1 MKLHIK
7 RGDTVKIISGNDKG
21 KTAKVL
27 SIFPTKN
34 RALVE
39 GINLVSK
46 HIKPSADNPK
56 GKIEKKESSIHLSN
70 LMLIDPS
77 NGEPT
82 RTYRKVNKE
91 GKIFRFSKKKTK
103 ILK

>member
-1 MKLHIK
+1 MKIHIK
-7 RGDTVKIISGNDKG
+7 KGDTVFILSGNDKG
-21 KTAKVL
+21 KSAKVL
-27 SIFPTKN
+27 TVFPSKYK
-34 RALVE
+34 AIVE
-39 GINLVSK
+39 GLNLVTK

-91 GKIFRFSKKKTK
+91 GKIFRFSKKTNK

>member
-7 RGDTVKIISGNDKG
+7 RGDTVKVISGNDKG

-46 HIKPSADNPK
+46 HIKPFN
-56 GKIEKKESSIHLSN
+56 GK
-70 LMLIDPS
+70 
-77 NGEPT
+77 
-82 RTYRKVNKE
+82 RKIN
-91 GKIFRFSKKKTK
+91 R
-103 ILK
+103 

>member
-7 RGDTVKIISGNDKG
+7 SGDTVKIISGNDKG

-91 GKIFRFSKKKTK
+91 GKIFRFSKKTNK

>member
-46 HIKPSADNPK
+46 HIKPSADNHK
-56 GKIEKKESSIHLSN
+56 
-70 LMLIDPS
+70 
-77 NGEPT
+77 
-82 RTYRKVNKE
+82 
-91 GKIFRFSKKKTK
+91 
-103 ILK
+103 